1 MFGAVA
7 ETEGRGSGLDCV
19 EVVVVWG
26 DNTAEV
32 GVGEDAEEG
41 GF

>member
-1 MFGAVA
+1 MVFA

-32 GVGEDAEEG
+32 GVVRDAKEG